1 MGSIVA
7 FHSNGSEASG
17 EPHDLEQVGGKGL
30 SLVTMARAGM
40 PVPAGVVLTV
50 QFFEPWVAA
59 LQATPQWAALL
70 RAGADRL
77 AGPSQALQALCAGLS
92 FTHDQRAELE
102 AALHTLREANG
113 DTLYAVRSSSPEEDL
128 DAASFAGGYETTLG
142 VTRDG
147 IEAAVRTSVA
157 SAFDARVFLYKREH
171 DIPWD
176 RPRIAVIV
184 QQLVHATSA
193 GVAFSLNPLNN
204 CYDEAVINAN
214 HGLGESIV
222 SGAVTPDVFVV
233 DKLARRVIDTKIGG
247 KEVVITA
254 NGAGGTSRTSHRASR
269 RAGDHPGGGHPDR
282 GPAGPDRSPLSETG

>member
-7 FHSNGSEASG
+7 FHSNGFETSG

-40 PVPAGVVLTV
+40 PVPDGVILTV

-102 AALHTLREANG
+102 AALHALREANG

-147 IEAAVRTSVA
+147 LEAAIRTVRCLRVRRARLPLQAGTWHPLGPA
-157 SAFDARVFLYKREH
+157 PDRGDRSATGPCDERRGRLFAQSAQQLLRRGGHQRE
-171 DIPWD
+171 P
-176 RPRIAVIV
+176 RPRRIDRVWSG
-184 QQLVHATSA
+184 HAGRLRGRQA
-193 GVAFSLNPLNN
+193 GAAGDRRADRRQRGGHHSQRRRG
-204 CYDEAVINAN
+204 
-214 HGLGESIV
+214 H
-222 SGAVTPDVFVV
+222 
-233 DKLARRVIDTKIGG
+233 LAHVP
-247 KEVVITA
+247 
-254 NGAGGTSRTSHRASR
+254 RASR
-269 RAGDHPGGGHPDR
+269 RAGDHRGGGHPDR
-282 GPAGPDRSPLSETG
+282 GPAGPDRSPLSEAG